1 MEIDGL
7 RAGIPDNCV
16 EQGLAAE
23 YNGVVGRGDAER
35 SDSMKKQK
43 CGHSISVNAWYCIKM
58 VNAKDKALLWLF
70 LATTAIEV
78 LVPFLSIFLPKL
90 VVEQIT
96 GKVPPA
102 QLIMSVSA
110 VALGIAL
117 LYAAGGDLKTRS
129 LWRMIMVQS
138 EYVWELYMQS
148 LRCRYQLVESAEGQ
162 TLYQRA
168 MDAVYKGDEGC
179 IRLMMPAVMGICT
192 ATLGFVLYTSIL
204 SLLNPWII
212 LGLVLLSLVN
222 VLLPMWTRKFE
233 RENKDRWVEL
243 DKKINYLTQ
252 KCLDPTYGKEIRVYR
267 MQCWL
272 RNKLA
277 ELLNARR
284 RWDCRAE
291 NRRYVA
297 MLGNALTILLRD
309 GFAYAYLIYKV
320 STGQIPL
327 ADFVLYFGAIAG
339 FSQWISSLVE
349 QVSQIGTAS
358 MRVEDYR
365 SFVEADTHE
374 KTAQQS
380 HRTLLLNDIKIEFCD
395 VCFAYEPDG
404 RNVIDHLNMTI
415 EPGQKV
421 ALVGVNGAGKTT
433 LVKLLCGFY
442 TPCSGEIRINGHPMY
457 EYDPDALLG
466 LFAAVFQDAALFP
479 FTVSENVALQPQK
492 KLEAWRVDISL
503 QRAKLQEYIQ
513 SLPDGADSQ
522 MLKVVTNA
530 GVVLSGG
537 QAQKMFLARALY
549 KDSPVLILDEPT
561 AALDPI
567 AESEQYRA
575 YEELCLGK
583 SSLYI
588 SHRLAS
594 TMFCDRIALMKDGRI
609 IEWGTHEELMA
620 LHGEYAHM
628 YEIQSQYYRAEEEG
642 ADV

>member
-1 MEIDGL
+1 MKM
-7 RAGIPDNCV
+7 
-16 EQGLAAE
+16 QT
-23 YNGVVGRGDAER
+23 RGHNIWA
-35 SDSMKKQK
+35 
-43 CGHSISVNAWYCIKM
+43 NAWYCVKM
-58 VNAKDKALLWLF
+58 VNAKDRVLLWLF
-70 LATTAIEV
+70 LATTLIEV
-78 LVPFLSIFLPKL
+78 LVPFLGIFLPKL

-96 GKVPPA
+96 AKVPPV
-102 QLIMSVSA
+102 QLIMSVST

-129 LWRMIMVQS
+129 QWRMIMVQS
-138 EYVWELYMQS
+138 EYVWDLYMQS
-148 LRCRYQLVESAEGQ
+148 LRCSYQLVESAEGQ

-192 ATLGFVLYTSIL
+192 AVLGFALYTSIL

-212 LGLVLLSLVN
+212 LGLVALSLVN
-222 VLLPMWTRKFE
+222 VLLPMWTRRFE
-233 RENKDRWVEL
+233 QENKDRWAAL

-252 KCLDPTYGKEIRVYR
+252 KCLDPAYGKEIRVYR
-267 MQCWL
+267 MRCWL
-272 RNKLA
+272 RSKLA
-277 ELLNARR
+277 ALLSARR
-284 RWDCRAE
+284 KWDCRTE
-291 NRRYVA
+291 NRRYGA

-327 ADFVLYFGAIAG
+327 ADFVLYFGAITG

-349 QVSQIGTAS
+349 QVSKIGTAS
-358 MRVEDYR
+358 LRVEDYR
-365 SFVEADTHE
+365 AFVEADAHG
-374 KTAQQS
+374 KTEQPS
-380 HRTLLLNDIKIEFCD
+380 YRTLLLNDIKIEFCD
-395 VCFAYEPDG
+395 VCFAYEPG
-404 RNVIDHLNMTI
+404 GKNVIDHLSMTI

-442 TPCSGEIRINGHPMY
+442 TPSSGEIRINDHPMH

-479 FTVSENVALQPQK
+479 FTVAENVALQPKK

-503 QRAKLQEYIQ
+503 RQAKLQEHIQ

-567 AESEQYRA
+567 AESAQYKA
-575 YEELCLGK
+575 YEELCFGK

-609 IEWGTHEELMA
+609 AEWGTHEELMA
-620 LHGEYAHM
+620 LHGDYAHM
-628 YEIQSQYYRAEEEG
+628 YEIQSHYYQDQADEEG
-642 ADV
+642 AGA

>member
-1 MEIDGL
+1 MKM
-7 RAGIPDNCV
+7 
-16 EQGLAAE
+16 QT
-23 YNGVVGRGDAER
+23 RGHNIWA
-35 SDSMKKQK
+35 
-43 CGHSISVNAWYCIKM
+43 NAWYCVKM
-58 VNAKDKALLWLF
+58 VNAKDRVLLWLF
-70 LATTAIEV
+70 LATTLIEV
-78 LVPFLSIFLPKL
+78 LVPFLGIFLPKL

-96 GKVPPA
+96 AKVPPV
-102 QLIMSVSA
+102 QLIMSVST

-129 LWRMIMVQS
+129 QWRMIMVQS
-138 EYVWELYMQS
+138 EYVWDLYMQS
-148 LRCRYQLVESAEGQ
+148 LRCSYQLVESAEGQ

-192 ATLGFVLYTSIL
+192 AVLGFALYTSIL

-212 LGLVLLSLVN
+212 LGLVALSLVN
-222 VLLPMWTRKFE
+222 VLLPMWTRMFE
-233 RENKDRWVEL
+233 RENKDRWAAL

-252 KCLDPTYGKEIRVYR
+252 KCLDPAYGKEIRVYR
-267 MQCWL
+267 MRCWL
-272 RNKLA
+272 RSKLA
-277 ELLNARR
+277 ALLSARR
-284 RWDCRAE
+284 KWDCRTE
-291 NRRYVA
+291 NRRYGA

-327 ADFVLYFGAIAG
+327 ADFVLYFGAITG

-349 QVSQIGTAS
+349 QVSKIGTAS
-358 MRVEDYR
+358 LRVEDYR
-365 SFVEADTHE
+365 AFVEADAHG
-374 KTAQQS
+374 KTEQPS
-380 HRTLLLNDIKIEFCD
+380 YRTLLLNDIKIEFCD
-395 VCFAYEPDG
+395 VCFAYEPG
-404 RNVIDHLNMTI
+404 GKNVIDHLSMTI

-442 TPCSGEIRINGHPMY
+442 TPSSGEIRINDHPMH

-479 FTVSENVALQPQK
+479 FTVAENVALQPKK

-503 QRAKLQEYIQ
+503 RQAKLQEHIQ

-567 AESEQYRA
+567 AEGAQYKA
-575 YEELCLGK
+575 YEELCFGK

-609 IEWGTHEELMA
+609 AEWGTHEELMA
-620 LHGEYAHM
+620 LHGDYAHM
-628 YEIQSQYYRAEEEG
+628 YEIQSHYYQDQADEEG
-642 ADV
+642 AGA